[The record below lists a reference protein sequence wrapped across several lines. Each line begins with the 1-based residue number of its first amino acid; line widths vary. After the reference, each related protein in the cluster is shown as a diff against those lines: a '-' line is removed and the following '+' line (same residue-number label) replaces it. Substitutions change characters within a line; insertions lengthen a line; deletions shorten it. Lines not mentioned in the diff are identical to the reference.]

1 MPAVTRSRNASATK
15 EIPPFTGGS
24 GMKQEQIRILIDALA
39 ASALSELEYSE
50 DGCTLRLVKQG
61 ASAPPARSERGAE
74 DASAAPQADGN
85 GKDDARAAL
94 PGAIQ
99 EPAVE
104 PAAGPIEC
112 LAPLY
117 GVIHLQ
123 PSPGEP
129 LFVQLGQQVA
139 AGQTLCVIEAM
150 KVFNEVR
157 AEADATIAEV
167 LVRSGDEVE
176 AGQPLFRLA

>member
-15 EIPPFTGGS
+15 EIPPFSGGS
-24 GMKQEQIRILIDALA
+24 GMNQEQIRILIDALA

-61 ASAPPARSERGAE
+61 ASTPLARAGRGAA
-74 DASAAPQADGN
+74 DASAAPQATAHGR
-85 GKDDARAAL
+85 DDARADLA
-94 PGAIQ
+94 GAIQ
-99 EPAVE
+99 APSVGL
-104 PAAGPIEC
+104 AASPIEC

-129 LFVQLGQQVA
+129 LFVQPGQQVA

-157 AEADATIAEV
+157 AETDATIAEV

>member
-1 MPAVTRSRNASATK
+1 MPAVTCSRNASVTK
-15 EIPPFTGGS
+15 EIPPFCGGS
-24 GMKQEQIRILIDALA
+24 GMNQEQISILIDALA

-50 DGCTLRLVKQG
+50 DGCTLRLVKRG
-61 ASAPPARSERGAE
+61 ASTPLARAGRGAA
-74 DASAAPQADGN
+74 DASAAPRAFAHEGA
-85 GKDDARAAL
+85 GARVDL

-99 EPAVE
+99 APSAGL
-104 PAAGPIEC
+104 AASPIQC
-112 LAPLY
+112 PAPLY

-123 PSPGEP
+123 SSPGEP
-129 LFVQLGQQVA
+129 LFVQPGQQVA

-157 AEADATIAEV
+157 AEADVTIVEV

>member
-1 MPAVTRSRNASATK
+1 MPAVTRSRNASATQ
-15 EIPPFTGGS
+15 ENPPFAGGA
-24 GMKQEQIRILIDALA
+24 GMNQEQIRTLIDALA
-39 ASALSELEYSE
+39 ASELSQLEYSE
-50 DGCTLRLVKQG
+50 DGCTLRLAKP
-61 ASAPPARSERGAE
+61 ASSTFFARAGQVAGSAC
-74 DASAAPQADGN
+74 AAPQGPANDRS
-85 GKDDARAAL
+85 DAR
-94 PGAIQ
+94 GASDG
-99 EPAVE
+99 PRDAGV
-104 PAAGPIEC
+104 AGPAEC

-129 LFVQLGQQVA
+129 LFVQPGQPVA

-157 AEADATIAEV
+157 AEADMTIVEV

-176 AGQPLFRLA
+176 AGQPLFRLG

>member
-15 EIPPFTGGS
+15 EIPPFAGGS
-24 GMKQEQIRILIDALA
+24 GMNQEQIKILIDALA
-39 ASALSELEYSE
+39 ASELSELEYSA
-50 DGCTLRLVKQG
+50 DGCTLRLVKQ
-61 ASAPPARSERGAE
+61 ASSTSSARTGRGAE
-74 DASAAPQADGN
+74 DASAVPQATAHERDG
-85 GKDDARAAL
+85 ARVELA
-94 PGAIQ
+94 GANQ
-99 EPAVE
+99 EPFVDL
-104 PAAGPIEC
+104 AASPIEC

-129 LFVQLGQQVA
+129 LFVQPGQQVA

-157 AEADATIAEV
+157 AEADATISEV
-167 LVRSGDEVE
+167 LVLSGDEVE

>member
-1 MPAVTRSRNASATK
+1 MN
-15 EIPPFTGGS
+15 
-24 GMKQEQIRILIDALA
+24 QEQIRNLIDAM
-39 ASALSELEYSE
+39 ASSELSELEYSE

-61 ASAPPARSERGAE
+61 VSTPWARGGRGAG
-74 DASAAPQADGN
+74 DAGAAPQATAHRTN
-85 GKDDARAAL
+85 
-94 PGAIQ
+94 
-99 EPAVE
+99 
-104 PAAGPIEC
+104 EC

-129 LFVQLGQQVA
+129 LFVQPGQRVA

-157 AEADATIAEV
+157 AEADATVAEV
-167 LVRSGDEVE
+167 LVRSGEEVE
-176 AGQPLFRLA
+176 AGQPLFRLD

>member
-1 MPAVTRSRNASATK
+1 MPAVTRSRNASATQ
-15 EIPPFTGGS
+15 EIPPPTGGS
-24 GMKQEQIRILIDALA
+24 GMKQEQIKILIDALA
-39 ASALSELEYSE
+39 ASELSELEYSE
-50 DGCTLRLVKQG
+50 DGCTLRLFKPG
-61 ASAPPARSERGAE
+61 ASIASTSARRNAGGACDDRPSASEEGCADPKATPP
-74 DASAAPQADGN
+74 
-85 GKDDARAAL
+85 
-94 PGAIQ
+94 
-99 EPAVE
+99 
-104 PAAGPIEC
+104 EC

-129 LFVQLGQQVA
+129 AFVQPGQQVA

-157 AEADATIAEV
+157 AEADFTIVEV

>member
-1 MPAVTRSRNASATK
+1 MN
-15 EIPPFTGGS
+15 
-24 GMKQEQIRILIDALA
+24 QEQIRILIDALA
-39 ASALSELEYSE
+39 ASELSELEYSE

-61 ASAPPARSERGAE
+61 ASASLARAGRGAE
-74 DASAAPQADGN
+74 DASAD
-85 GKDDARAAL
+85 L
-94 PGAIQ
+94 PGESR
-99 EPAVE
+99 EPCVDL
-104 PAAGPIEC
+104 AANPVEC

-129 LFVQLGQQVA
+129 LFVQPGQQIA

-157 AEADATIAEV
+157 AEADVTIAEV

>member
-15 EIPPFTGGS
+15 EIPPFAGGA
-24 GMKQEQIRILIDALA
+24 GMNQEQIRNLIDALA
-39 ASALSELEYSE
+39 SSGLSELEYSE

-61 ASAPPARSERGAE
+61 VSSASARGGR
-74 DASAAPQADGN
+74 DADDDHAAPQATVQRASDLS
-85 GKDDARAAL
+85 DALAAR
-94 PGAIQ
+94 PN
-99 EPAVE
+99 
-104 PAAGPIEC
+104 EC

-129 LFVQLGQQVA
+129 LFVQPGQQIA

-157 AEADATIAEV
+157 AEADATVVEV

-176 AGQPLFRLA
+176 SGQPLFRLA